1 MTIAQQLEQ
10 RARQKGR
17 QEGLQEGR
25 QEGLQEGRQEGLQE
39 GEQKGR
45 QEAIYKIA
53 RQLLDN
59 GVDRSIVVQ
68 ATGLSNDE
76 LNQLSH

>member
-25 QEGLQEGRQEGLQE
+25 QEGLQEGRQE
-39 GEQKGR
+39 
-45 QEAIYKIA
+45 AIYKIA

-59 GVDRSIVVQ
+59 GVDRSIVIQ
-68 ATGLSNDE
+68 ATGLSDDE